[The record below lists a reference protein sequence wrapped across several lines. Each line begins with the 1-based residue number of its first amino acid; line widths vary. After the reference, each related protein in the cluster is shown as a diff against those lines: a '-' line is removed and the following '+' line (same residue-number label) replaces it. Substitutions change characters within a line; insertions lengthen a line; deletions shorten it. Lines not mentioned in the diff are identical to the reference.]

1 MKKGAMK
8 KLSIYVD
15 ETDRVDGRPVYE
27 VVMDI
32 LYRNKVAGASAFRGV
47 AGYGSDRVFHTSKLL
62 ELSTTL
68 PIKIEAIDSEE
79 VINKVLPAISGAVEK
94 GLVEISDVV
103 VL

>member
-15 ETDRVDGRPVYE
+15 ETDRVEGRPVYE